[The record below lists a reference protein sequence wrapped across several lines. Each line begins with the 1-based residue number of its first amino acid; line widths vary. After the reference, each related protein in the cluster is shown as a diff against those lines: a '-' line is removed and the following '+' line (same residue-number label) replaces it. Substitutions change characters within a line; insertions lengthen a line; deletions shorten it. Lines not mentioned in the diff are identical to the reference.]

1 MKRPASFPNLR
12 HLRMFVAACELG
24 SLNAASKEL
33 NVAQPAISQALMRL
47 EEHYQA
53 SLLLR
58 RTGGSQPTEEG
69 KILWRR
75 CTRFFRLLQRGIVRA
90 SERSVAP
97 NLTQSNTI
105 LSRLTAAQIFAHISV
120 SHYGSLLLAAKA
132 DNISVSALHR
142 AIRDIEGNLGYEL
155 YSKTPQ
161 GLAVNR
167 TGTELARQFRLALR
181 ELVTAEEELK
191 ASDGSL
197 KGRTLIAALPMV
209 RSTILGKAIARTQK
223 QAPEL
228 DFVVLE
234 GIYDTMLKALRSG
247 EADMLIGAIRNP
259 APTSDVVETFL
270 FTDPYSIIARKGHP
284 LDGKDVTIDDLA
296 ACEWVAQ
303 QEGTPI
309 RNALNSLFAGRA
321 KGPRVRIEAPS
332 TLLTRSVL
340 LESDAVAILSV
351 RQVALEVRMGL
362 LTPLR
367 FQAPIGGRAIGI
379 TMRNDWLPSSTQL
392 FFLKNFYEVLMEEI
406 EGFQPPK

>member
-1 MKRPASFPNLR
+1 MKRPSSFPNLR
-12 HLRMFVAACELG
+12 HLRMFVSACELG

-33 NVAQPAISQALMRL
+33 NVAQPTISQALLRL
-47 EEHYQA
+47 EEYYRTP
-53 SLLLR
+53 LLIR
-58 RTGGSQPTEEG
+58 KTGGSQPTDEG
-69 KILWRR
+69 RILWGR
-75 CTRFFRLLQRGIVRA
+75 CVRFFRQLQRGIILA
-90 SERSVAP
+90 SERSAAP
-97 NLTQSNTI
+97 NLAEANI
-105 LSRLTAAQIFAHISV
+105 VIARLTAAQIFAHLSV

-132 DNISVSALHR
+132 DDISVSALHR
-142 AIRDIEGNLGYEL
+142 AVRDIEGNLGYEL

-161 GLAVNR
+161 GLTVNR
-167 TGTELARQFRLALR
+167 AGTELARQFRIALR

-191 ASDGSL
+191 ATDGSL
-197 KGRTLIAALPMV
+197 KGRALIASLPMI

-223 QAPEL
+223 RAPEL

-259 APTSDVVETFL
+259 PPTNDVVETFL

-284 LDGKDVTIDDLA
+284 LDGKEVSIDDLA

-303 QEGTPI
+303 QDGTPI
-309 RNALNSLFAGRA
+309 RHALNALFNGRA
-321 KGPRVRIEAPS
+321 EGPRVRIEAPS

-367 FQAPIGGRAIGI
+367 FQSPIGGRDIGI
-379 TMRNDWLPSSTQL
+379 TMRSDWLPSRTQL
-392 FFLKNFYEVLMEEI
+392 FFLENFYAVLAEEI